1 MRYRHSFTIWILI
14 LVGNILSGVSSWAKS
29 PIELNAGFESVYLR
43 SELEFLEDPAGSVTF
58 EQVLS
63 AENLS
68 RFQPNGAKVFNRGN
82 TSSVYWLRFSVA
94 NPTADSIPLIFRIE
108 NIYGSLELYGVK
120 PTGERFSVFKKSAR
134 QLVKEGGTTWD
145 LQNTAIGV
153 DANQQTDYYLRIE
166 PNLILRA
173 EISLWKPEALRED
186 FTDKYNL
193 LSISWGFISCN
204 AFFSL
209 LFFFFLRDTT
219 YLFYGL
225 HLLFFLF
232 HRMFTKGWWITDFP
246 SLDWFNWV
254 RIYVIGL
261 SIITVLLFF
270 SKVLNLKEK
279 SLISYKIIRAAIYS
293 ILGISFLVVWF
304 EPNQAFRVFML
315 LSAISTLFLLI
326 PYRAWRTG
334 NQNALFYSF
343 GWGILCLSTLIG
355 TLNAM
360 GFLVFPTSVYF
371 VMELG
376 AFLESLLFSIALAF
390 RVPQNVEERQRAQ
403 ELLLQQM
410 QETERFKNQFLANTS
425 HELRT
430 PLHGI
435 MGLAENL
442 LTEARQRGM
451 QQMSETLHL
460 MIQSGRRL
468 NLLISNLLDLTALRE
483 HRLNVNPEL
492 CYLQPIVRS
501 AVDLINVQFSAKNI
515 RIENQVSEFVLP
527 VYGDPSRIEQV
538 LLNLL
543 YNACKFTSEGRVQI
557 RSATDDENLRTEI
570 HDSGP
575 GVKDGDHQLIFEA
588 FEQENPTMTEGLGLG
603 LSISKEIIEE
613 HGGQIGVE
621 PSPLGGA
628 CFWFSLPLAQ
638 PAQIPLT
645 ENENNE
651 KVYNN
656 VIFQG
661 ETSAGTKQSE
671 GTSILI
677 VDDDP
682 VNLHILTGMLS
693 ETDWSFTCCSSG
705 REALELI
712 SQNASFSL
720 VLLDLMMDGMDGI
733 ELCTILRQRFTKA
746 DLPILFL
753 TALSRAE
760 ELTQAFEAGA
770 NDYLTKPIQ
779 KAELKARISS
789 QLELSE
795 LRHSASQ
802 ISQADSGSMRD
813 LLAQTMQVVIECWE
827 HCQGKDQISLAQESK
842 LWGAYLDKTN
852 GVWRSPGIRQYL
864 SASSM
869 PQRPRW
875 RKVAQTVEFLQS
887 QLSPDDPH
895 RQQLSELLR
904 EIFEKSHQ
912 EDRSSSG

>member
-1 MRYRHSFTIWILI
+1 
-14 LVGNILSGVSSWAKS
+14 
-29 PIELNAGFESVYLR
+29 
-43 SELEFLEDPAGSVTF
+43 
-58 EQVLS
+58 
-63 AENLS
+63 
-68 RFQPNGAKVFNRGN
+68 
-82 TSSVYWLRFSVA
+82 
-94 NPTADSIPLIFRIE
+94 
-108 NIYGSLELYGVK
+108 
-120 PTGERFSVFKKSAR
+120 
-134 QLVKEGGTTWD
+134 
-145 LQNTAIGV
+145 
-153 DANQQTDYYLRIE
+153 
-166 PNLILRA
+166 
-173 EISLWKPEALRED
+173 
-186 FTDKYNL
+186 
-193 LSISWGFISCN
+193 
-204 AFFSL
+204 
-209 LFFFFLRDTT
+209 
-219 YLFYGL
+219 
-225 HLLFFLF
+225 
-232 HRMFTKGWWITDFP
+232 
-246 SLDWFNWV
+246 
-254 RIYVIGL
+254 
-261 SIITVLLFF
+261 
-270 SKVLNLKEK
+270 
-279 SLISYKIIRAAIYS
+279 
-293 ILGISFLVVWF
+293 
-304 EPNQAFRVFML
+304 
-315 LSAISTLFLLI
+315 
-326 PYRAWRTG
+326 
-334 NQNALFYSF
+334 
-343 GWGILCLSTLIG
+343 
-355 TLNAM
+355 
-360 GFLVFPTSVYF
+360 
-371 VMELG
+371 
-376 AFLESLLFSIALAF
+376 
-390 RVPQNVEERQRAQ
+390 
-403 ELLLQQM
+403 
-410 QETERFKNQFLANTS
+410 
-425 HELRT
+425 
-430 PLHGI
+430 
-435 MGLAENL
+435 
-442 LTEARQRGM
+442 
-451 QQMSETLHL
+451 
-460 MIQSGRRL
+460 
-468 NLLISNLLDLTALRE
+468 
-483 HRLNVNPEL
+483 
-492 CYLQPIVRS
+492 
-501 AVDLINVQFSAKNI
+501 
-515 RIENQVSEFVLP
+515 
-527 VYGDPSRIEQV
+527 
-538 LLNLL
+538 
-543 YNACKFTSEGRVQI
+543 
-557 RSATDDENLRTEI
+557 
-570 HDSGP
+570 
-575 GVKDGDHQLIFEA
+575 
-588 FEQENPTMTEGLGLG
+588 MTEGLGLG

-656 VIFQG
+656 VFFQG

-789 QLELSE
+789 QLELSG

-875 RKVAQTVEFLQS
+875 RKVAKTVEFLQS

-895 RQQLSELLR
+895 RQQLSELLK

>member
-1 MRYRHSFTIWILI
+1 M
-14 LVGNILSGVSSWAKS
+14 
-29 PIELNAGFESVYLR
+29 
-43 SELEFLEDPAGSVTF
+43 
-58 EQVLS
+58 
-63 AENLS
+63 
-68 RFQPNGAKVFNRGN
+68 
-82 TSSVYWLRFSVA
+82 
-94 NPTADSIPLIFRIE
+94 
-108 NIYGSLELYGVK
+108 
-120 PTGERFSVFKKSAR
+120 
-134 QLVKEGGTTWD
+134 
-145 LQNTAIGV
+145 
-153 DANQQTDYYLRIE
+153 
-166 PNLILRA
+166 
-173 EISLWKPEALRED
+173 
-186 FTDKYNL
+186 
-193 LSISWGFISCN
+193 
-204 AFFSL
+204 
-209 LFFFFLRDTT
+209 
-219 YLFYGL
+219 
-225 HLLFFLF
+225 
-232 HRMFTKGWWITDFP
+232 
-246 SLDWFNWV
+246 

-371 VMELG
+371 VMESG

-410 QETERFKNQFLANTS
+410 QETEHFKNQFLANTS

-515 RIENQVSEFVLP
+515 RIENQLSEFVLP
-527 VYGDPSRIEQV
+527 VHGDPSRIEQV

-628 CFWFSLPLAQ
+628 CFWFSIPLAQ

-656 VIFQG
+656 VFFQG

-693 ETDWSFTCCSSG
+693 
-705 REALELI
+705 R
-712 SQNASFSL
+712 NRL
-720 VLLDLMMDGMDGI
+720 VIYVL
-733 ELCTILRQRFTKA
+733 
-746 DLPILFL
+746 
-753 TALSRAE
+753 
-760 ELTQAFEAGA
+760 
-770 NDYLTKPIQ
+770 
-779 KAELKARISS
+779 
-789 QLELSE
+789 
-795 LRHSASQ
+795 
-802 ISQADSGSMRD
+802 
-813 LLAQTMQVVIECWE
+813 
-827 HCQGKDQISLAQESK
+827 
-842 LWGAYLDKTN
+842 
-852 GVWRSPGIRQYL
+852 
-864 SASSM
+864 
-869 PQRPRW
+869 
-875 RKVAQTVEFLQS
+875 
-887 QLSPDDPH
+887 
-895 RQQLSELLR
+895 
-904 EIFEKSHQ
+904 
-912 EDRSSSG
+912 

>member
-1 MRYRHSFTIWILI
+1 
-14 LVGNILSGVSSWAKS
+14 
-29 PIELNAGFESVYLR
+29 
-43 SELEFLEDPAGSVTF
+43 
-58 EQVLS
+58 
-63 AENLS
+63 
-68 RFQPNGAKVFNRGN
+68 
-82 TSSVYWLRFSVA
+82 
-94 NPTADSIPLIFRIE
+94 
-108 NIYGSLELYGVK
+108 
-120 PTGERFSVFKKSAR
+120 
-134 QLVKEGGTTWD
+134 
-145 LQNTAIGV
+145 
-153 DANQQTDYYLRIE
+153 
-166 PNLILRA
+166 
-173 EISLWKPEALRED
+173 
-186 FTDKYNL
+186 
-193 LSISWGFISCN
+193 
-204 AFFSL
+204 
-209 LFFFFLRDTT
+209 
-219 YLFYGL
+219 
-225 HLLFFLF
+225 
-232 HRMFTKGWWITDFP
+232 
-246 SLDWFNWV
+246 
-254 RIYVIGL
+254 
-261 SIITVLLFF
+261 
-270 SKVLNLKEK
+270 
-279 SLISYKIIRAAIYS
+279 
-293 ILGISFLVVWF
+293 
-304 EPNQAFRVFML
+304 
-315 LSAISTLFLLI
+315 
-326 PYRAWRTG
+326 
-334 NQNALFYSF
+334 
-343 GWGILCLSTLIG
+343 
-355 TLNAM
+355 
-360 GFLVFPTSVYF
+360 
-371 VMELG
+371 MELG

-410 QETERFKNQFLANTS
+410 QETEHFKNQFLANTS

-527 VYGDPSRIEQV
+527 VHGDPSRIEQV

-588 FEQENPTMTEGLGLG
+588 FEQESPTLTEGLGLG

-656 VIFQG
+656 VFFQG
-661 ETSAGTKQSE
+661 ETSANSKLSE

-912 EDRSSSG
+912 EDRSSSS

>member
-43 SELEFLEDPAGSVTF
+43 SELEFFEDPSGSVTF

-68 RFQPNGAKVFNRGN
+68 QFQPNEAKVFNRGN
-82 TSSVYWLRFSVA
+82 TSSVYWLRFSIT
-94 NPTADSIPLIFRIE
+94 NLTTTSIPLIFRIE

-120 PTGERFSVFKKSAR
+120 PTGERFSAFKKSAR

-173 EISLWKPEALRED
+173 EISLWKPEVLRED

-209 LFFFFLRDTT
+209 LFFFFLRDKT

-225 HLLFFLF
+225 HLLFFIF
-232 HRMFTKGWWITDFP
+232 HRMLTKGWWITEFP

-261 SIITVLLFF
+261 SIITALLFF
-270 SKVLNLKEK
+270 SKALNLKEK
-279 SLISYKIIRAAIYS
+279 SLISHKMIRVAIFSII
-293 ILGISFLVVWF
+293 GMSFLVAWI
-304 EPNQAFRVFML
+304 EPNQAFRIFMI
-315 LSAISTLFLLI
+315 LSAASALILLL
-326 PYRAWRTG
+326 PYKAWRTG
-334 NQNALFYSF
+334 DKNAIFYSL

-355 TLNAM
+355 TQKALGLFESTNS
-360 GFLVFPTSVYF
+360 LYF
-371 VMELG
+371 AMELV

-442 LTEARQRGM
+442 LTEARQQSM
-451 QQMSETLHL
+451 QQMAETLHL
-460 MIQSGRRL
+460 IIQSGRRL

-483 HRLNVNPEL
+483 HHLNVNPEL

-515 RIENQVSEFVLP
+515 RIENQVSDFVLP
-527 VYGDPSRIEQV
+527 VHGDPSRIEQV

-557 RSATDDENLRTEI
+557 RSATDDESLRTEI

-575 GVKDGDHQLIFEA
+575 GVRDGDHQLIFEA
-588 FEQENPTMTEGLGLG
+588 FEQESPTTTEGLGLG

-651 KVYNN
+651 KGYNN
-656 VIFQG
+656 VFFQG
-661 ETSAGTKQSE
+661 DTSANSKLSTS
-671 GTSILI
+671 TSILI

>member
-1 MRYRHSFTIWILI
+1 MILSAASALI
-14 LVGNILSGVSSWAKS
+14 L
-29 PIELNAGFESVYLR
+29 
-43 SELEFLEDPAGSVTF
+43 
-58 EQVLS
+58 
-63 AENLS
+63 
-68 RFQPNGAKVFNRGN
+68 
-82 TSSVYWLRFSVA
+82 
-94 NPTADSIPLIFRIE
+94 
-108 NIYGSLELYGVK
+108 
-120 PTGERFSVFKKSAR
+120 
-134 QLVKEGGTTWD
+134 
-145 LQNTAIGV
+145 
-153 DANQQTDYYLRIE
+153 
-166 PNLILRA
+166 
-173 EISLWKPEALRED
+173 
-186 FTDKYNL
+186 L
-193 LSISWGFISCN
+193 L
-204 AFFSL
+204 
-209 LFFFFLRDTT
+209 
-219 YLFYGL
+219 
-225 HLLFFLF
+225 
-232 HRMFTKGWWITDFP
+232 P
-246 SLDWFNWV
+246 
-254 RIYVIGL
+254 
-261 SIITVLLFF
+261 
-270 SKVLNLKEK
+270 
-279 SLISYKIIRAAIYS
+279 YK
-293 ILGISFLVVWF
+293 
-304 EPNQAFRVFML
+304 
-315 LSAISTLFLLI
+315 
-326 PYRAWRTG
+326 AWRTG
-334 NQNALFYSF
+334 NKNALFYSF
-343 GWGILCLSTLIG
+343 GWGILCISTLIG

-376 AFLESLLFSIALAF
+376 AFSESLLFSIALAF

-410 QETERFKNQFLANTS
+410 QETEHFKNQFLANTS

-492 CYLQPIVRS
+492 CYLQPIARS

-527 VYGDPSRIEQV
+527 VHGDPSRIEQV

-557 RSATDDENLRTEI
+557 RSATDDVNLRTEI

-575 GVKDGDHQLIFEA
+575 GFKDSDHQLIFEA
-588 FEQENPTMTEGLGLG
+588 FEQENPTLTEGLGLG

-621 PSPLGGA
+621 PSHLGGA
-628 CFWFSLPLAQ
+628 CFWFSVPLAQ

-651 KVYNN
+651 KVHNN
-656 VIFQG
+656 VFFQG
-661 ETSAGTKQSE
+661 ETSSNSKLSE
-671 GTSILI
+671 DTSILI

-887 QLSPDDPH
+887 QLSIDDPH

-912 EDRSSSG
+912 EDRSSSS